1 MARWTEPTGPS
12 AAEVRGRSPVVLAL
26 PGFLPWVPLGDP
38 VKPFVV
44 ECIEADKYRL
54 LKVLH
59 VLTTDF
65 YLLFPSTIF

>member
-26 PGFLPWVPLGDP
+26 PEFLPWVPLGDP

-44 ECIEADKYRL
+44 ESIEADKYRL

-59 VLTTDF
+59 ILTTDS